1 MSHFIDTS
9 FLESVPLLI
18 PEWDQIEFILVGCGG
33 TGSHC
38 AYAIARLMYA
48 INTTGKTAS
57 ATFIDFDIV
66 EEKNIVRQL
75 FCPSDLTRPK
85 AHVLAHRLSL
95 SMGLDISAINKPF
108 EVDMVDINKGRGLNL
123 IVIVGCVDNA
133 QARIELAKALDLNI
147 PGSAHRVLWLDGGN
161 HEQSGQ
167 VLLGNT
173 ATFQDLH
180 SCAFPANSG
189 FCVGLPSPVLVHPE
203 LLIEEQ
209 EAAHENPSC
218 AELAASQSL
227 SINLRVAAEI
237 NDYLRGI
244 AFGGLRKFATYF
256 DLPTGSS
263 LSIYITKS
271 NILK

>member
-1 MSHFIDTS
+1 MNFDTS
-9 FLESVPLLI
+9 FLESVPLLV
-18 PEWDQIEFILVGCGG
+18 PEWDQIEFMLVGCGG

-57 ATFIDFDIV
+57 ATFIDFDTV
-66 EEKNIVRQL
+66 EEKNILRQL
-75 FCPSDLTRPK
+75 FCPADLGRPK
-85 AHVLAHRLSL
+85 AEVLAHRLSL
-95 SMGLDISAINKPF
+95 NLGLDIAAINQPF
-108 EVDMVDINKGRGLNL
+108 DIEMIDLNRGRDLNL
-123 IVIVGCVDNA
+123 VVVVGCVDNPR
-133 QARIELAKALDLNI
+133 ARISCANSLDLNV
-147 PGSAHRVLWLDGGN
+147 PGTAHRVLWLDGGN

-173 ATFQDLH
+173 AAFRDLH
-180 SCAFPANSG
+180 DYAFPVNSG
-189 FCVGLPSPVLVHPE
+189 FCVGLPSPALVHPE
-203 LLIEEQ
+203 LLLDEQ
-209 EAAHENPSC
+209 KPLQNLSC
-218 AELAASQSL
+218 AEQLNAQSL

-263 LSIYITKS
+263 RSIYITKS